1 MSIALF
7 QTLCVVI
14 VSLTLVTMARSTPWK
29 PLLSDY
35 FALAVAGYLGE
46 ESCITLYHFYQYSPD
61 WNARLVDVPLL
72 VPLIW
77 PLVVLSA
84 RQVGQA
90 LWPNAKS
97 PLARAAITAALVTFD
112 ASLMEVVAVRA
123 GLWSWAEPGHL
134 GVPVIGI
141 LGWGYF
147 AGAADYVLGQTHR
160 LRHLLLL
167 AFAPLVTHLLLV
179 GSWWALFR
187 HSLRADLGK
196 SGLDTMLALG
206 MLAFALVLRARRRG
220 HTIPFAVALPRMI
233 AASLFVVLL
242 VTVAAHD
249 SRYWLHTCAIALPYL
264 VATSFR
270 PERPLPSR

>member
-35 FALAVAGYLGE
+35 FALSVAGYLGE
-46 ESCITLYHFYQYSPD
+46 ESCITLYHFYQYSPA

-90 LWPNAKS
+90 LWPDAKS

-134 GVPVIGI
+134 QVPLIGI

-147 AGAADYVLGQTHR
+147 ALGAELVLGQPWRARR
-160 LRHLLLL
+160 LWLLLL
-167 AFAPLVTHLLLV
+167 APLVTHALIV
-179 GSWWALFR
+179 GSWWICFR
-187 HSLRADLGK
+187 HALRGDLGQA
-196 SGLDTMLALG
+196 SVSAMAGLGVLS
-206 MLAFALVLRARRRG
+206 LVAVLWQRRRG
-220 HTIPFAVALPRMI
+220 HCIPLAIAGPRMI
-233 AASLFVVLL
+233 AATLFVALL
-242 VTVAAHD
+242 LATAPRD
-249 SRYWLHTCAIALPYL
+249 PNLWLQTLALALPYL
-264 VATSFR
+264 AATSFR
-270 PERPLPSR
+270 PARA

>member
-1 MSIALF
+1 MS
-7 QTLCVVI
+7 
-14 VSLTLVTMARSTPWK
+14 RSTPWK

-35 FALAVAGYLGE
+35 FALSVAGYLGE

-90 LWPNAKS
+90 LWPDAKS

-134 GVPVIGI
+134 QVPLIGI

-147 AGAADYVLGQTHR
+147 ALGAELVLGQPWRARR
-160 LRHLLLL
+160 LWLLLL
-167 AFAPLVTHLLLV
+167 APLVTNALIV
-179 GSWWALFR
+179 GSWWICFR
-187 HSLRADLGK
+187 HALRGDLGQA
-196 SGLDTMLALG
+196 SVSAMAGLG
-206 MLAFALVLRARRRG
+206 
-220 HTIPFAVALPRMI
+220 
-233 AASLFVVLL
+233 
-242 VTVAAHD
+242 
-249 SRYWLHTCAIALPYL
+249 
-264 VATSFR
+264 
-270 PERPLPSR
+270 